1 MMDNDPLD
9 DHFLNINRWFST
21 FMNISSRSCMHNHEW
36 LLFAQ
41 LLPSAFLQ
49 VKEHLPQRKGDMSG
63 LAFTH
68 LTPPR
73 PQRGKSRLGRV
84 G

>member
-1 MMDNDPLD
+1 
-9 DHFLNINRWFST
+9 
-21 FMNISSRSCMHNHEW
+21 MHNHEW

-63 LAFTH
+63 LAASGRPLHLCGRMSGLAFTH